1 MIACRR
7 WAVTVAAASLLVS
20 ACGATVEVGTG
31 STGPPTSPAPTGSA
45 TSPPPSG
52 SATSRTWL
60 AALRVAP
67 DPDALDAETAELR
80 DVLGG
85 SLVVSPASCLAGLP
99 PEVDDSDYVLG
110 VVASDRAELD
120 DVVGSLDREPL
131 FEAEVAVLCT
141 D

>member
-7 WAVTVAAASLLVS
+7 WAVTVATVSLLLS

-31 STGPPTSPAPTGSA
+31 STGPPTSPAP
-45 TSPPPSG
+45 SG

-60 AALRVAP
+60 AALRVAR
-67 DPDALDAETAELR
+67 DPDALDADTAELR

-85 SLVVSPASCLAGLP
+85 SLVVSPASCFVGLP
-99 PEVDDSDYVLG
+99 PDVDGSDYVLG
-110 VVASDRAELD
+110 VVAPDRAGLD
-120 DVVGSLDREPL
+120 DVVGSLGREPL

>member
-1 MIACRR
+1 MITFGR
-7 WAVTVAAASLLVS
+7 WAVTVAAVSLLVE
-20 ACGATVEVGTG
+20 ACGATVEVGTAG
-31 STGPPTSPAPTGSA
+31 TGPATSPAS
-45 TSPPPSG
+45 SG

-60 AALRVAP
+60 AALRVAR

-85 SLVVSPASCLAGLP
+85 SLVVSPVSCLRGLP
-99 PEVDDSDYVLG
+99 LEVDGSDYVLA
-110 VVASDRAELD
+110 VVAPDRAELD
-120 DVVGSLDREPL
+120 DVVGRLDRDPL

>member
-1 MIACRR
+1 MIACRRR
-7 WAVTVAAASLLVS
+7 WAVTVAAVSLLVD

-31 STGPPTSPAPTGSA
+31 GSASA
-45 TSPPPSG
+45 TSPAPSG
-52 SATSRTWL
+52 SATSRSWL
-60 AALRVAP
+60 AALRVAR

-85 SLVVSPASCLAGLP
+85 SLVVSPVSCLAGLP
-99 PEVDDSDYVLG
+99 PEVDGSDYVLG
-110 VVASDRAELD
+110 VVAPDRAELD
-120 DVVGSLDREPL
+120 DVVGRLDREPL

>member
-1 MIACRR
+1 MITFGR
-7 WAVTVAAASLLVS
+7 WAVTVAAVSLLVE
-20 ACGATVEVGTG
+20 ACGATVEVGTAG
-31 STGPPTSPAPTGSA
+31 TGPATSPA
-45 TSPPPSG
+45 TSPASSG

-60 AALRVAP
+60 AALRVAR

-85 SLVVSPASCLAGLP
+85 SLVVSPVSCLRGLP
-99 PEVDDSDYVLG
+99 LEVDGSDYVLA
-110 VVASDRAELD
+110 VVAPDRAELD
-120 DVVGSLDREPL
+120 DVVGRLDRDPL